1 VALDA
6 PPLEDQAAGRHR
18 DRGVTG
24 GDRMGRRAIFM
35 DRDGT
40 VCDEVGYVNH
50 VDRVRL
56 LPRAAAAIRAANE
69 AGFQTVVVTN
79 QAGVARG
86 YFEESLVE
94 DAHERVRQLLA
105 EEGAR
110 LDGIYYCPHHP
121 EVGSPAYRK
130 SCTCRKPSP
139 GLLERARDEM
149 GIDLQASYMIGDTVK
164 DIEAGH
170 RAGATKVLVLT
181 GYGKG
186 ELEYQSHAWRV
197 KPDHV
202 AADLHAA
209 IEWILTREAA
219 R

>member
-1 VALDA
+1 
-6 PPLEDQAAGRHR
+6 
-18 DRGVTG
+18 
-24 GDRMGRRAIFM
+24 MGRRAIIM

-56 LPRAAAAIRAANE
+56 LPRSAEAVRAANE

-86 YFEESLVE
+86 YFAESLVDE
-94 DAHERVRQLLA
+94 VHERIRALLA
-105 EEGAR
+105 HEGAR

-121 EVGSPAYRK
+121 EVGATAYRK
-130 SCTCRKPSP
+130 ACTCRKPLP
-139 GLLERARDEM
+139 GMLLRARDEM
-149 GIDLQASYMIGDTVK
+149 GIDLSASYMVGDSIK
-164 DIEAGH
+164 DVEAGH
-170 RAGATKVLVLT
+170 RAGTTSVLVLT

-186 ELEYQSHAWRV
+186 ELAHQSHAW
-197 KPDHV
+197 PMQPHHV
-202 AADLHAA
+202 ATDLLAA
-209 IEWILTREAA
+209 VGWILDREGE

>member
-1 VALDA
+1 
-6 PPLEDQAAGRHR
+6 
-18 DRGVTG
+18 
-24 GDRMGRRAIFM
+24 M

-56 LPRAAAAIRAANE
+56 LPRSGQAILRANE
-69 AGFQTVVVTN
+69 AGFQTILVTN

-86 YFEESLVE
+86 YFAESLVDE
-94 DAHERVRQLLA
+94 VHDRVRHLLA

-121 EVGSPAYRK
+121 EVGAPPYRLR
-130 SCTCRKPSP
+130 CECRKPKP
-139 GLLERARDEM
+139 GMLIKAREDM
-149 GIDLQASYMIGDTVK
+149 GIDLTASYMIGDSVR

-170 RAGATKVLVLT
+170 RAGSTPILVLT

-186 ELEYQSHAWRV
+186 ELEYQSHGWSVR
-197 KPDHV
+197 PRHV
-202 AADLHAA
+202 AADLLDAVT
-209 IEWILTREAA
+209 WILANEGAPR
-219 R
+219 